1 MMPFQAIFEE
11 TMPRRKLKSDE
22 VELWERVAKSAT
34 PLNLPHHVK
43 SMAKPKPKVNP
54 KKNEKFELNNFEIG
68 VNANQKIAKNDL
80 KPSISSVLENA
91 PIQMDYKSF
100 KKMKRG
106 KSTPEATFD
115 LHGMTV
121 TQAHAALIHFLVSS
135 YSKNMRLVLVITG
148 KGKFQ
153 TDTGPI
159 PRQVG
164 ILRHQVPQWLRM
176 PPLRDKILQVTE
188 AHGKHG
194 GGGAYYVYLRK

>member
-1 MMPFQAIFEE
+1 
-11 TMPRRKLKSDE
+11 MPRRKLKSDE
-22 VELWERVAKSAT
+22 VELWQQIAKSAT
-34 PLNLPHHVK
+34 PLKLSKNVNTV
-43 SMAKPKPKVNP
+43 AKPQSKVAEV
-54 KKNEKFELNNFEIG
+54 KNDQFQLKRFEIG
-68 VNANQKIAKNDL
+68 EKATQKSVQNDL
-80 KPSISSVLENA
+80 KPSISTALDSV
-91 PIQMDYKSF
+91 PVQMDYKSF

-121 TQAHAALIHFLVSS
+121 AQAHSALIHFLMTS
-135 YSKNMRLVLVITG
+135 YMRNMRLVLVITG

-153 TDTGPI
+153 KDTGPI

-176 PPLRDKILQVTE
+176 PPLRDKVLQVTE

-194 GGGAYYVYLRK
+194 GSGAYYVYLRK

>member
-1 MMPFQAIFEE
+1 
-11 TMPRRKLKSDE
+11 MPRRKLKSHE
-22 VELWERVAKSAT
+22 LELWQQIAKSAT
-34 PLNLPHHVK
+34 PLKLPKNVNTV
-43 SMAKPKPKVNP
+43 AKPQSKIAEVENDQ
-54 KKNEKFELNNFEIG
+54 FQLNRFEIG
-68 VNANQKIAKNDL
+68 EKATQKSVQNDL
-80 KPSISSVLENA
+80 KPSISTALDSA
-91 PIQMDYKSF
+91 PVQMDYKSF

-121 TQAHAALIHFLVSS
+121 AQAHSALIHFLMTS
-135 YSKNMRLVLVITG
+135 YTRNMRLVLVITG

-153 TDTGPI
+153 KDTGPI

-176 PPLRDKILQVTE
+176 PPLRDKVLQVTE

-194 GGGAYYVYLRK
+194 GSGAYYVYLRK

>member
-1 MMPFQAIFEE
+1 
-11 TMPRRKLKSDE
+11 MPRRKLKSDE
-22 VELWERVAKSAT
+22 VELWQQIAKSAT
-34 PLNLPHHVK
+34 PLKLPKNVNTL
-43 SMAKPKPKVNP
+43 AKPQSKVAEV
-54 KKNEKFELNNFEIG
+54 KNDQFQLNRFEIG
-68 VNANQKIAKNDL
+68 EKATQKSVQNDL
-80 KPSISSVLENA
+80 KPSISTALDSA
-91 PIQMDYKSF
+91 PVQMDYKSF

-121 TQAHAALIHFLVSS
+121 AQAHSALIHFLMTS
-135 YSKNMRLVLVITG
+135 YTRNMRLVLVITG

-153 TDTGPI
+153 KDTGPI

-176 PPLRDKILQVTE
+176 PPLRDKVLQVTE

-194 GGGAYYVYLRK
+194 GSGAYYVYLRK

>member
-1 MMPFQAIFEE
+1 
-11 TMPRRKLKSDE
+11 MPRRKLNSDE
-22 VELWERVAKSAT
+22 VELWEQVAKSAT
-34 PLNLPHHVK
+34 PLKLPQNIKTV
-43 SMAKPKPKVNP
+43 AKPKPK
-54 KKNEKFELNNFEIG
+54 KTIKQTEKFELNNFEVG
-68 VNANQKIAKNDL
+68 EKVTQKSVKNDL
-80 KPSISSVLENA
+80 RPSISTAIENA
-91 PIQMDYKSF
+91 PVQMDYKSF

-121 TQAHAALIHFLVSS
+121 AQAHSALIHFLMTS
-135 YSKNMRLVLVITG
+135 YSRNMRLVLVITG

-153 TDTGPI
+153 KDTGPI

-176 PPLRDKILQVTE
+176 PPLRDKVLQVSE

-194 GGGAYYVYLRK
+194 GNGAYYVYLRK

>member
-1 MMPFQAIFEE
+1 
-11 TMPRRKLKSDE
+11 MPRRKLKSDE
-22 VELWERVAKSAT
+22 VELWQQIAKSAT
-34 PLNLPHHVK
+34 PLKLPKNVN
-43 SMAKPKPKVNP
+43 SVAKPQSKIAEV
-54 KKNEKFELNNFEIG
+54 KNDQFQLNRFEIG
-68 VNANQKIAKNDL
+68 EKATQKSVQNDL
-80 KPSISSVLENA
+80 KPSISTALDSA
-91 PIQMDYKSF
+91 PVQMDYKSF

-121 TQAHAALIHFLVSS
+121 AQAHSALIHFLMTS
-135 YSKNMRLVLVITG
+135 YTRNMRLVLVITG

-153 TDTGPI
+153 KDTGPI

-176 PPLRDKILQVTE
+176 PPLRDKVLQVTE

-194 GGGAYYVYLRK
+194 GSGAYYVYLRK

>member
-1 MMPFQAIFEE
+1 
-11 TMPRRKLKSDE
+11 MPRRKLKSEE
-22 VELWERVAKSAT
+22 VELWRQIAKSAT
-34 PLNLPHHVK
+34 PLKLSKNVNTV
-43 SMAKPKPKVNP
+43 AKPQSKVAEV
-54 KKNEKFELNNFEIG
+54 KNDQFQLNRFEIG
-68 VNANQKIAKNDL
+68 EKATQKSVQNDL
-80 KPSISSVLENA
+80 KPSISTALDSA
-91 PIQMDYKSF
+91 PVQMDYKSF

-121 TQAHAALIHFLVSS
+121 AQAHSALIHFLMTS
-135 YSKNMRLVLVITG
+135 YTRNMRLVLVITG

-153 TDTGPI
+153 KDTGPI

-176 PPLRDKILQVTE
+176 PPLRDKVLQVTE

-194 GGGAYYVYLRK
+194 GSGAYYVYLRK

>member
-1 MMPFQAIFEE
+1 
-11 TMPRRKLKSDE
+11 
-22 VELWERVAKSAT
+22 VAKPQSKIAEVKNDQFQ
-34 PLNLPHHVK
+34 LNR
-43 SMAKPKPKVNP
+43 
-54 KKNEKFELNNFEIG
+54 FEIG
-68 VNANQKIAKNDL
+68 EKATQKSVQNDL
-80 KPSISSVLENA
+80 KPSISTALDSA
-91 PIQMDYKSF
+91 PVQMDYKSF

-121 TQAHAALIHFLVSS
+121 AQAHSALIHFLMTS
-135 YSKNMRLVLVITG
+135 YTRNMRLVLVITG

-153 TDTGPI
+153 KDTGPI

-176 PPLRDKILQVTE
+176 PPLRDKVLQVTE

-194 GGGAYYVYLRK
+194 GSGAYYVYLRK

>member
-1 MMPFQAIFEE
+1 
-11 TMPRRKLKSDE
+11 MPRRKLKSDE
-22 VELWERVAKSAT
+22 VELWQQIAKSAT
-34 PLNLPHHVK
+34 PLKLSKNVNTV
-43 SMAKPKPKVNP
+43 AKPQSKVAEV
-54 KKNEKFELNNFEIG
+54 KNDQFQLKRFEIG
-68 VNANQKIAKNDL
+68 GKATQKSVQNDL
-80 KPSISSVLENA
+80 KPSISTALDSA
-91 PIQMDYKSF
+91 PVQMDYKSF

-121 TQAHAALIHFLVSS
+121 AQAHSALIHFLMTS
-135 YSKNMRLVLVITG
+135 YTRNMRLVLVITG

-153 TDTGPI
+153 KDTGPI

-176 PPLRDKILQVTE
+176 PPLRDKVLQVTE

-194 GGGAYYVYLRK
+194 GSGAYYVYLRK

>member
-1 MMPFQAIFEE
+1 
-11 TMPRRKLKSDE
+11 MPRRKLKSDE
-22 VELWERVAKSAT
+22 VELWQQIAKSAT
-34 PLNLPHHVK
+34 PLKLSKTVNTV
-43 SMAKPKPKVNP
+43 AKPQSKVA
-54 KKNEKFELNNFEIG
+54 KVKNDQFQLNRFEIG
-68 VNANQKIAKNDL
+68 EKATQKSVQNDL
-80 KPSISSVLENA
+80 KPSISTALDSA
-91 PIQMDYKSF
+91 PVQMDYKSF

-121 TQAHAALIHFLVSS
+121 AQAHSALIHFLMTS
-135 YSKNMRLVLVITG
+135 YTRNMRLVLVITG

-153 TDTGPI
+153 KDTGPI

-176 PPLRDKILQVTE
+176 PPLRDKVLQVTE

-194 GGGAYYVYLRK
+194 GSGAYYVYLRK

>member
-1 MMPFQAIFEE
+1 
-11 TMPRRKLKSDE
+11 MPRRKLKSDE
-22 VELWERVAKSAT
+22 VELWQQIAKSAT
-34 PLNLPHHVK
+34 PLKLSKNVNTV
-43 SMAKPKPKVNP
+43 AKPQSKVAEV
-54 KKNEKFELNNFEIG
+54 KNDQFQLKRFEIG
-68 VNANQKIAKNDL
+68 EKATQKSVQNDL
-80 KPSISSVLENA
+80 KPSISTALDSA
-91 PIQMDYKSF
+91 PVQMDYKSF

-121 TQAHAALIHFLVSS
+121 AQAHSALIHFLMTS
-135 YSKNMRLVLVITG
+135 YTRNMRLVLVITG

-153 TDTGPI
+153 KDTGPI

-176 PPLRDKILQVTE
+176 PPLRDKVLQVTE

-194 GGGAYYVYLRK
+194 GSGAYYVYLRK

>member
-1 MMPFQAIFEE
+1 MN
-11 TMPRRKLKSDE
+11 MPRRKLKSDE
-22 VELWERVAKSAT
+22 VELWRQIAKSAT
-34 PLNLPHHVK
+34 PLKLSKNVNTV
-43 SMAKPKPKVNP
+43 AKPQSKVAEV
-54 KKNEKFELNNFEIG
+54 KNDQFQLNRFEIG
-68 VNANQKIAKNDL
+68 EKATQKSVQNDL
-80 KPSISSVLENA
+80 KPSISTALDSA
-91 PIQMDYKSF
+91 PVQMDYKSF

-121 TQAHAALIHFLVSS
+121 AQAHSALIHFLMTS
-135 YSKNMRLVLVITG
+135 YTRNMRLVLVITG

-153 TDTGPI
+153 KDTGPI

-176 PPLRDKILQVTE
+176 PPLRDKVLQVTE

-194 GGGAYYVYLRK
+194 GSGAYYVYLRK

>member
-1 MMPFQAIFEE
+1 
-11 TMPRRKLKSDE
+11 MPRRKLKSDE
-22 VELWERVAKSAT
+22 VELWEQVAKSAT
-34 PLNLPHHVK
+34 PLKLPQNIKTV
-43 SMAKPKPKVNP
+43 AKPKPQKTI
-54 KKNEKFELNNFEIG
+54 KQTEKFELNKFDVGEK
-68 VNANQKIAKNDL
+68 ATQKNVKNDL
-80 KPSISSVLENA
+80 KPSISTALENA
-91 PIQMDYKSF
+91 PVQMDYKSF

-121 TQAHAALIHFLVSS
+121 AQAHSALIHFLMTS
-135 YSKNMRLVLVITG
+135 YSRNMRLVLIITG

-153 TDTGPI
+153 KDTGPI

-176 PPLRDKILQVTE
+176 PPLRDKVLQVSE

-194 GGGAYYVYLRK
+194 GSGAYYVYLRK

>member
-1 MMPFQAIFEE
+1 ML
-11 TMPRRKLKSDE
+11 RRKLKSDE
-22 VELWERVAKSAT
+22 VELWQQIAKSAT
-34 PLNLPHHVK
+34 PLKLPKNVN
-43 SMAKPKPKVNP
+43 SVAKPQSKIAEV
-54 KKNEKFELNNFEIG
+54 KNDQFQLNRFEIG
-68 VNANQKIAKNDL
+68 EKATQKSVQNDL
-80 KPSISSVLENA
+80 KPSISTALDSA
-91 PIQMDYKSF
+91 PVQMDYKSF

-121 TQAHAALIHFLVSS
+121 AQAHSALIHFLMTS
-135 YSKNMRLVLVITG
+135 YMRNMRLVLVITG

-153 TDTGPI
+153 KDTGPI

-176 PPLRDKILQVTE
+176 PPLRDKVLQVTE

-194 GGGAYYVYLRK
+194 GSGAYYVYLRK

>member
-1 MMPFQAIFEE
+1 
-11 TMPRRKLKSDE
+11 MPRRKLKSDE
-22 VELWERVAKSAT
+22 VELWQQIAKSAT
-34 PLNLPHHVK
+34 PLKLPKNVNTVTKPQSKIAEVK
-43 SMAKPKPKVNP
+43 NDQ
-54 KKNEKFELNNFEIG
+54 FQLNRFEIG
-68 VNANQKIAKNDL
+68 EKATQKSVQNDL
-80 KPSISSVLENA
+80 KPSISTALDSA
-91 PIQMDYKSF
+91 PVQMDYKSF

-121 TQAHAALIHFLVSS
+121 AQAHSALIHFLMTS
-135 YSKNMRLVLVITG
+135 YTRNMRLVLVITG

-153 TDTGPI
+153 KDTGPI

-176 PPLRDKILQVTE
+176 PPLRDKVLQVTE

-194 GGGAYYVYLRK
+194 GSGAYYVYLRK

>member
-1 MMPFQAIFEE
+1 
-11 TMPRRKLKSDE
+11 MPRRKLKSDE
-22 VELWERVAKSAT
+22 AELWERVAKTAT
-34 PLNLPHHVK
+34 PLSLPKDVN
-43 SMAKPKPKVNP
+43 SVAKPKPKINP
-54 KKNEKFELNNFEIG
+54 KKKEKFELNKFEIG
-68 VNANQKIAKNDL
+68 ANAVQKIVKNDL
-80 KPSISSVLENA
+80 KPSISSALENA
-91 PIQMDYKSF
+91 PVQMDYKAF

-121 TQAHAALIHFLVSS
+121 AQAHAALIHFLMTS
-135 YSKNMRLVLVITG
+135 YSRNMRLVLVITG

-159 PRQVG
+159 PRQIG

-176 PPLRDKILQVTE
+176 PPLRDKILQVSE

-194 GGGAYYVYLRK
+194 GIGAYYVYLRK

>member
-1 MMPFQAIFEE
+1 
-11 TMPRRKLKSDE
+11 MPRRKLKSDE
-22 VELWERVAKSAT
+22 VELWEQVAKSAT
-34 PLNLPHHVK
+34 PLKLSQSIK
-43 SMAKPKPKVNP
+43 TAAKPKPNKP
-54 KKNEKFELNNFEIG
+54 IKQTEKFELNKFEVG
-68 VNANQKIAKNDL
+68 EKAAQKSVKNDL
-80 KPSISSVLENA
+80 KPSISTALENA
-91 PIQMDYKSF
+91 PVQMDYKSF

-121 TQAHAALIHFLVSS
+121 AQAHSALIHFLMTS
-135 YSKNMRLVLVITG
+135 YSRNMRLVLIITG

-153 TDTGPI
+153 KDTGPI

-176 PPLRDKILQVTE
+176 PPLRDKVLQVSE

-194 GGGAYYVYLRK
+194 GSGAYYVYLRK

>member
-1 MMPFQAIFEE
+1 
-11 TMPRRKLKSDE
+11 MPRRKLKSDE
-22 VELWERVAKSAT
+22 VELWQQIAKSAT
-34 PLNLPHHVK
+34 PLKLSKNVNTV
-43 SMAKPKPKVNP
+43 AKPQSKVAEV
-54 KKNEKFELNNFEIG
+54 KNDQFQLNRFEIG
-68 VNANQKIAKNDL
+68 EKATQKSVQNDL
-80 KPSISSVLENA
+80 KPSISTALDSA
-91 PIQMDYKSF
+91 PVQMDYKSF

-121 TQAHAALIHFLVSS
+121 AQAHSALIHFLMTS
-135 YSKNMRLVLVITG
+135 YTRNMRLVLVITG

-153 TDTGPI
+153 KDTGPI

-176 PPLRDKILQVTE
+176 PPLSDKVLQVTE

-194 GGGAYYVYLRK
+194 GSGAYYVYLRK

>member
-1 MMPFQAIFEE
+1 MN
-11 TMPRRKLKSDE
+11 MPRRKLKSDE
-22 VELWERVAKSAT
+22 VELWQQIAKSAT
-34 PLNLPHHVK
+34 PLKLSKNVNTV
-43 SMAKPKPKVNP
+43 AKPQSKVAEV
-54 KKNEKFELNNFEIG
+54 KNDQFQLNRFEIG
-68 VNANQKIAKNDL
+68 EKATQKSVQNDL
-80 KPSISSVLENA
+80 KPSISTALDSA
-91 PIQMDYKSF
+91 PVQMDYKSF

-121 TQAHAALIHFLVSS
+121 AQAHSALIHFLMTS
-135 YSKNMRLVLVITG
+135 YTRNMRLVLVITG

-153 TDTGPI
+153 KDTGPI

-176 PPLRDKILQVTE
+176 PPLRDKVLQVTE

-194 GGGAYYVYLRK
+194 GSGAYYVYLRK

>member
-1 MMPFQAIFEE
+1 ML
-11 TMPRRKLKSDE
+11 RRKLKSDE
-22 VELWERVAKSAT
+22 VELWQQIAKSAT
-34 PLNLPHHVK
+34 PLKLPKNVNTV
-43 SMAKPKPKVNP
+43 AKPESKVAEV
-54 KKNEKFELNNFEIG
+54 KNDQFQLNRFEIG
-68 VNANQKIAKNDL
+68 EKATQKSVQNDL
-80 KPSISSVLENA
+80 KPSISTALDSA
-91 PIQMDYKSF
+91 PVQMDYKSF

-121 TQAHAALIHFLVSS
+121 AQAHSALIHFLMTS
-135 YSKNMRLVLVITG
+135 YMRNMRLVLVITG

-153 TDTGPI
+153 KDTGPI

-176 PPLRDKILQVTE
+176 PPLRDKVLQVTE

-194 GGGAYYVYLRK
+194 GSGAYYVYLRK

>member
-1 MMPFQAIFEE
+1 
-11 TMPRRKLKSDE
+11 MPRRKLKSDE
-22 VELWERVAKSAT
+22 VELWEQVAKSAT
-34 PLNLPHHVK
+34 PLKLPQ
-43 SMAKPKPKVNP
+43 SINTAAKPKS
-54 KKNEKFELNNFEIG
+54 KKTVKQTEKFELNKFEVG
-68 VNANQKIAKNDL
+68 EKATQKSVKNDL
-80 KPSISSVLENA
+80 KPSISTALENA
-91 PIQMDYKSF
+91 PVQMDYKSF

-121 TQAHAALIHFLVSS
+121 AQAHSALIHFLMTS
-135 YSKNMRLVLVITG
+135 YSRNMRLVLIITG

-153 TDTGPI
+153 KDTGPI

-176 PPLRDKILQVTE
+176 PPLRDKVLQVSE

-194 GGGAYYVYLRK
+194 GSGAYYVYLRK

>member
-1 MMPFQAIFEE
+1 
-11 TMPRRKLKSDE
+11 MPRRKLKSDE
-22 VELWERVAKSAT
+22 VELWQQIAKSAT
-34 PLNLPHHVK
+34 PLKLSKNVNTVAKPQSKVAEVK
-43 SMAKPKPKVNP
+43 SDQ
-54 KKNEKFELNNFEIG
+54 FQLNRFEIG
-68 VNANQKIAKNDL
+68 EKATQKSVQNDL
-80 KPSISSVLENA
+80 KPSISTALDSV
-91 PIQMDYKSF
+91 PVQMDYKSF

-121 TQAHAALIHFLVSS
+121 AQAHSALIHFLMTS
-135 YSKNMRLVLVITG
+135 YMRNMRLVLVITG

-153 TDTGPI
+153 KDTGPI

-176 PPLRDKILQVTE
+176 PPLRDKVLQVTE

-194 GGGAYYVYLRK
+194 GSGAYYVYLRK

>member
-1 MMPFQAIFEE
+1 
-11 TMPRRKLKSDE
+11 MPRRKLKSDE
-22 VELWERVAKSAT
+22 VELWQQIAKSAT
-34 PLNLPHHVK
+34 PLKLPKNVNTV
-43 SMAKPKPKVNP
+43 AKPQSKIAEV
-54 KKNEKFELNNFEIG
+54 KNDQFQLNRFEIG
-68 VNANQKIAKNDL
+68 EKATQKSVQNDL
-80 KPSISSVLENA
+80 KPSISTALDSA
-91 PIQMDYKSF
+91 PVQMDYKTF

-121 TQAHAALIHFLVSS
+121 AQAHSALIHFLMTS
-135 YSKNMRLVLVITG
+135 YMRNMRLVLVITG

-153 TDTGPI
+153 KDTGPI

-176 PPLRDKILQVTE
+176 PPLRDKVLQVTE

-194 GGGAYYVYLRK
+194 GSGAYYVYLRK

>member
-1 MMPFQAIFEE
+1 
-11 TMPRRKLKSDE
+11 MPRRKLKSDE
-22 VELWERVAKSAT
+22 VELWRQIAKSAT
-34 PLNLPHHVK
+34 PLKLSKNVNTV
-43 SMAKPKPKVNP
+43 AKPQSKVAEV
-54 KKNEKFELNNFEIG
+54 KNDQFQLNRFEIG
-68 VNANQKIAKNDL
+68 EKATQKSVQNDL
-80 KPSISSVLENA
+80 KPSISTALDSA
-91 PIQMDYKSF
+91 PVQMDYKSF

-121 TQAHAALIHFLVSS
+121 AQAHSALIHFLMTS
-135 YSKNMRLVLVITG
+135 YTRNMRLVLVITG

-153 TDTGPI
+153 KDTGPI

-176 PPLRDKILQVTE
+176 PPLRDKVLQVTE

-194 GGGAYYVYLRK
+194 GSGAYYVYLRK

>member
-1 MMPFQAIFEE
+1 MN
-11 TMPRRKLKSDE
+11 MPRRKLKSDE
-22 VELWERVAKSAT
+22 VELWQQIAKSAT
-34 PLNLPHHVK
+34 PLKLPKNVN
-43 SMAKPKPKVNP
+43 SVAKPQSKIAEV
-54 KKNEKFELNNFEIG
+54 KNDQFQLNRFEIG
-68 VNANQKIAKNDL
+68 EKATQKSVQNDL
-80 KPSISSVLENA
+80 KPSISTALDSA
-91 PIQMDYKSF
+91 PVQMDYKSF

-121 TQAHAALIHFLVSS
+121 AQAHSALIHFLMTS
-135 YSKNMRLVLVITG
+135 YMRNMRLVLVITG

-153 TDTGPI
+153 KDTGPI

-176 PPLRDKILQVTE
+176 PPLRDKVLQVTE

-194 GGGAYYVYLRK
+194 GSGAYYVYLRK

>member
-1 MMPFQAIFEE
+1 
-11 TMPRRKLKSDE
+11 MPRRKLKSDE
-22 VELWERVAKSAT
+22 VELWQQIAKSAT
-34 PLNLPHHVK
+34 PLKLPKNVN
-43 SMAKPKPKVNP
+43 SVAKPQSKIAEV
-54 KKNEKFELNNFEIG
+54 KNDQFQLNRFEIG
-68 VNANQKIAKNDL
+68 EKATQKSVQNDL
-80 KPSISSVLENA
+80 KPSISTALDSA
-91 PIQMDYKSF
+91 PVQMDYKSF

-121 TQAHAALIHFLVSS
+121 AQAHSALIHFLMTS
-135 YSKNMRLVLVITG
+135 YTRNMRLVLVITG

-153 TDTGPI
+153 KDTGPI

-176 PPLRDKILQVTE
+176 PPLCDKVLQVTE

-194 GGGAYYVYLRK
+194 GSGAYYVYLRK

>member
-1 MMPFQAIFEE
+1 
-11 TMPRRKLKSDE
+11 MPRRKLKSDE
-22 VELWERVAKSAT
+22 VELWEKVAKSAT
-34 PLNLPHHVK
+34 PLKLPQSIK
-43 SMAKPKPKVNP
+43 TFAETKPKKIT
-54 KKNEKFELNNFEIG
+54 KQIEKFELNKFDVGEK
-68 VNANQKIAKNDL
+68 ATQKSVKNDL
-80 KPSISSVLENA
+80 KPSISTALENA
-91 PIQMDYKSF
+91 PVQMDYKSF

-121 TQAHAALIHFLVSS
+121 AQAHSALIHFLMTS
-135 YSKNMRLVLVITG
+135 YSRNMRLVLIITG

-153 TDTGPI
+153 KDTGPI

-176 PPLRDKILQVTE
+176 PPLRDKVLQVSE

-194 GGGAYYVYLRK
+194 GSGAYYVYLRK

>member
-1 MMPFQAIFEE
+1 
-11 TMPRRKLKSDE
+11 MPRRKLKSDE
-22 VELWERVAKSAT
+22 LELWQQIAKSAT
-34 PLNLPHHVK
+34 PLKLSKNVNTV
-43 SMAKPKPKVNP
+43 AKPQSKVAEV
-54 KKNEKFELNNFEIG
+54 KNDQFQLNRFEIG
-68 VNANQKIAKNDL
+68 EKATQKSVQNDL
-80 KPSISSVLENA
+80 KPSISTALDSA
-91 PIQMDYKSF
+91 PVQMDYKSF

-121 TQAHAALIHFLVSS
+121 AQAHSALIHFLMTS
-135 YSKNMRLVLVITG
+135 YTRNMRLVLVITG

-153 TDTGPI
+153 KDTGPI

-176 PPLRDKILQVTE
+176 PPLRDKVLQVTE

-194 GGGAYYVYLRK
+194 GSGAYYVYLRK